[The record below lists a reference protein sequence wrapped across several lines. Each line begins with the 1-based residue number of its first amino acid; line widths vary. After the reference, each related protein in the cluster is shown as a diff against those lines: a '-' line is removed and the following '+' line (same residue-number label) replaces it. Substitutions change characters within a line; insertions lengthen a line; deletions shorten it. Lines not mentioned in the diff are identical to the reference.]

1 MSGVKTSLQC
11 ECVYFMS
18 EVDTRN
24 RYASFEAIFCASKL
38 AQQVY

>member
-1 MSGVKTSLQC
+1 MNV
-11 ECVYFMS
+11 FIFIS

-38 AQQVY
+38 AQQVYESVKQNM